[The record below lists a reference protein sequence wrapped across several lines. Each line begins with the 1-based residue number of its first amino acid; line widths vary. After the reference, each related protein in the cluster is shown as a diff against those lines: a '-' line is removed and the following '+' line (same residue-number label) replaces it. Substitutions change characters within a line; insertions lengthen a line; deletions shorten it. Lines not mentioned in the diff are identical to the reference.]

1 MAGLA
6 RGGTSGGSRDAT
18 ALAPGGSSRN
28 AATTFRIPRALRRAS
43 GTSGLGTDSAKAR
56 ARVADGSIEGGAGV
70 VRAGVAAASGAAT
83 FDPDRSANDGG
94 RRARGRAAEATVEG
108 WTVSPG
114 GSRGG
119 AHVRRCVGQSARW
132 HAREQYLV
140 ALPADSGRAATGGCV
155 RRTGGRG
162 AGAGRGARGGWG
174 GTHIS
179 SIGTRTESR
188 TRRTRRPPR
197 SSSPSDEPGPR
208 SAADQS
214 ASGHIDADR
223 SRDDATTLGESHGV
237 VTSPRRAS
245 ARRPGRDARVR
256 FRRRRVREAWRA
268 RRVTNPSD
276 ATRRTRRR

>member
-1 MAGLA
+1 MG
-6 RGGTSGGSRDAT
+6 RSR
-18 ALAPGGSSRN
+18 
-28 AATTFRIPRALRRAS
+28 
-43 GTSGLGTDSAKAR
+43 
-56 ARVADGSIEGGAGV
+56 GAGV
-70 VRAGVAAASGAAT
+70 VRADIAAASGAAS

-94 RRARGRAAEATVEG
+94 RRARGRAGEATVEG

-179 SIGTRTESR
+179 SIETRTGSR

-208 SAADQS
+208 GAADQS
-214 ASGHIDADR
+214 ASGHIDADA

-237 VTSPRRAS
+237 VTRPRRAS

-256 FRRRRVREAWRA
+256 CRRRRVRETWRA
-268 RRVTNPSD
+268 RRVMNPSD

>member
-1 MAGLA
+1 M
-6 RGGTSGGSRDAT
+6 
-18 ALAPGGSSRN
+18 
-28 AATTFRIPRALRRAS
+28 
-43 GTSGLGTDSAKAR
+43 
-56 ARVADGSIEGGAGV
+56 
-70 VRAGVAAASGAAT
+70 VRAGVAAATGAAS
-83 FDPDRSANDGG
+83 FDPDRSANDSG
-94 RRARGRAAEATVEG
+94 RRARGRAGEATVEG

-114 GSRGG
+114 DSRGG

-179 SIGTRTESR
+179 SIGTRTGSR

-208 SAADQS
+208 GAADQS
-214 ASGHIDADR
+214 ASGHIDADG

-237 VTSPRRAS
+237 VTRPRRAS
-245 ARRPGRDARVR
+245 ARRPGRRARVR
-256 FRRRRVREAWRA
+256 FRRRRVRETWRA
-268 RRVTNPSD
+268 RRVMNPSD